1 MGNDS
6 KKKTSSVLDTAKER
20 FRIGMEADAEN
31 RKLAL
36 EDMEFRAG
44 KQWPDDIKNSRALD
58 NRPCL
63 TINKVAQNVHQLT
76 NEQRQNRPAIKI
88 SPFDDNADVESAE
101 VFQGLV
107 RSIEN
112 CSNADTAYDIGFDSS
127 VTGGRGYVRLT
138 TEYSDPMSFNQEAKV
153 KPIHDPHSVVLDP
166 TYKEPDGSDA
176 EWGFVIDSMS
186 RDDFKA
192 KYPNAEVSKDTFDF
206 EEAIK
211 TDWYSENTVK
221 VAEYFSKDYE
231 KAKLILLPDGSTVLE
246 KDLKELK
253 LDEKEEL
260 GLTDELIKQLCDSDK
275 TCRETQIPV
284 VNWYKINGDEILEQ
298 TVWPSRWIPIIPI
311 HGEELHINGQR
322 IFQGIIRQSK
332 DPQKMYNYWATCET
346 ESIALAPKVPFVG
359 AEGQFEGHESKW
371 NQAHIKNYA
380 YLEYK
385 PTTLANGEVAPPP
398 QRQFGGVNVQ
408 AITQARMLSS
418 DDLKSSSG
426 IYDASLGNRSNESSG
441 IAINRRTA
449 QAQISNFHFVDNLSR
464 SIRHLGRCLVDIIP
478 KIYDAE
484 RTVRILGEDDEERIV
499 TLNAIFQE
507 QGKTKHYDL
516 AVGKYDVNVS
526 VGPSYTSK
534 RQEAVD
540 SMIQMSQ
547 YNPKI
552 AETASDL
559 MVKNMDWPGAQEIAE
574 RLRKT
579 IPPELLD
586 DKSKDPIPPQAQAQ
600 IQQLSQL
607 SEQLTEKLND
617 AQDKLD
623 NKTLELESK
632 ERIELAKIDKDLRI
646 KAAELDAKHGAEPED
661 LSILASEIIA
671 IQERLQLLNID
682 EPIDQDQIA
691 EGLEQE
697 LNAGQPPIDTNLTSE
712 MPLGDTGQEPTE

>member
-1 MGNDS
+1 MGDDS
-6 KKKTSSVLDTAKER
+6 KEKKSVLDTAKER
-20 FRIGMEADAEN
+20 FRLGLDADAEN
-31 RKLAL
+31 RNLAL
-36 EDMEFRAG
+36 EDMEFRSG

-88 SPFDDNADVESAE
+88 SPFDNNADIESAE
-101 VFQGLV
+101 VFQGLI

-112 CSNADTAYDIGFDSS
+112 CSNADTAYDVGFDAS
-127 VTGGRGYVRLT
+127 VTGGRGYFRLV
-138 TEYSDPMSFNQEAKV
+138 TEYSDPMSFNLDAKI
-153 KPIHDPHSVVLDP
+153 KTIHDPHSVVLDP

-176 EWGFVIDSMS
+176 DWGFVFEDLSI
-186 RDDFKA
+186 DDFKA
-192 KYPNAEVSKDTFDF
+192 KYPKSEVARDTFNFDDNL
-206 EEAIK
+206 K
-211 TDWYSENTVK
+211 SRWYAENTVR
-221 VAEYFSKDYE
+221 VAEYFNKE
-231 KAKLILLPDGSTVLE
+231 LHKENLVLLPDGSTALE
-246 KDLKELK
+246 KDLKSLSEN
-253 LDEKEEL
+253 DKEAL
-260 GLTDELIKQLCDSDK
+260 FLTDELIEELCESK
-275 TCRETQIPV
+275 ETCRETMIPKV
-284 VNWYKINGDEILEQ
+284 MWYKINGEEILEE
-298 TVWPSRWIPIIPI
+298 TEWPSKWIPIFPI
-311 HGEELHINGQR
+311 HGEEMHVNGQR

-332 DPQKMYNYWATCET
+332 DSQKMYNYWATCET
-346 ESIALAPKVPFVG
+346 EAIALAPRVPFVG
-359 AEGQFEGHESKW
+359 AEGQFEGHENKW
-371 NQAHIKNYA
+371 NQAHLKNFS

-385 PTTLANGEVAPPP
+385 PTTLANGDVAPPP

-418 DDLKSSSG
+418 DDLKASSG

-441 IAINRRTA
+441 IAITRRAT
-449 QAQISNFHFVDNLSR
+449 QAQVSNFHFVDNLSR

-507 QGKTKHYDL
+507 QGKAKHYDL
-516 AVGKYDVNVS
+516 SVGKYDVNVS

-534 RQEAVD
+534 RQEAVE

-547 YNPKI
+547 YNPRI
-552 AETASDL
+552 AESASDL

-586 DKSKDPIPPQAQAQ
+586 DKSKEPIPPQAQAQ

-607 SEQLTEKLND
+607 SEQLTEKLNE
-617 AQDKLD
+617 AQDQLD

-646 KAAELDAKHGAEPED
+646 KAAELDSKHAATPQE
-661 LSILASEIIA
+661 LSVLYEEIA
-671 IQERLQLLNID
+671 FLKERFDLLNFD
-682 EPIDQDQIA
+682 EPIDEDEIA
-691 EGLEQE
+691 EGLENE
-697 LNAGQPPIDTNLTSE
+697 LNAGQPPLNNLTSE
-712 MPLGDTGQEPTE
+712 MPLGQTGPEPAE